1 MHKSG
6 RQIEKMI
13 YPFQLFTLFLVIWT
27 CSALDAQVSDSA
39 SYTAQLSHQLDSL
52 EKEIKQKI
60 YSDSAGVRSLINQ
73 YVMLATRGNHEAK
86 VRSMTNYLGQLYLAH
101 ENYDSLQVILDRSLP
116 MALETKDS
124 VLAAA
129 LIRLEGLR
137 HYYLGNFSEGIQSY
151 LSNIDL
157 ARAAGSSMLAG
168 FYNNIGIC
176 YEKLKD
182 YTSAIKYYE
191 LALDNCRKSGYIY
204 GIQVMTNNMA
214 VIYLNEK
221 KWEKA
226 YNLLHP
232 ICDTMTG
239 PGTNHLHLDLGHGYA
254 RALFGLGRIDESI
267 SMGEEYLAIAQ
278 STGDKKREILHLLGL
293 GDRFKDS
300 ENPAKAI
307 IYYEDAL
314 HKMQDIGINEQMV
327 TVVNNLRVMHKKV
340 GQYRKALQYSD
351 QLHELKDSMYNKQ
364 DLVLVRELD
373 KKYQSS
379 LKDQE
384 LLRQEIELTEKER
397 KYNLLLFIIGGILI
411 TGLFIYKNQEKNK
424 RLAEQDLQLAEQH
437 IATLESR
444 QKIENMSSM
453 IAGQEAERQRIAKD
467 LHDGLGTLLT
477 TVKGKIVQ
485 IQTAIDELSSA
496 NIYESAQDMI
506 DQACEE
512 VRRISHNMMPGVL
525 RLEGLQGA
533 VEDIVTQLEQTHG
546 LQVFATIDFDDQ
558 RVNEVQAHMIYRIL
572 QEGINNI
579 VRHSHATEV
588 VIQLMEYDDHLH
600 LLIEDDGDGFDIEK
614 QASGLGLQ
622 SIRSRVAFLNGD
634 LDINSNKEGTS
645 MHINVAI

>member
-191 LALDNCRKSGYIY
+191 LALDNCRKSGYVY

-267 SMGEEYLAIAQ
+267 SIGEKYLAIAQ

-340 GQYRKALQYSD
+340 GQYQKALQYSD

-364 DLVLVRELD
+364 DLALVRELD

>member
-191 LALDNCRKSGYIY
+191 LALDNCRKSGYVY

-267 SMGEEYLAIAQ
+267 SIGEKYLAIAQ

-340 GQYRKALQYSD
+340 GQYEKALQYSD

-364 DLVLVRELD
+364 DLALVRELD

>member
-39 SYTAQLSHQLDSL
+39 SYAAQLSHQLDSL

-60 YSDSAGVRSLINQ
+60 YSDSAGVRILINE
-73 YVMLATRGNHEAK
+73 YVMLATRGNHEDK

-116 MALETKDS
+116 MALEAKDS

-182 YTSAIKYYE
+182 YASAIKYYE

-267 SMGEEYLAIAQ
+267 SMGEKYLAIAQ

-340 GQYRKALQYSD
+340 GQYQKALQYSD

-364 DLVLVRELD
+364 DLALVRELD

-579 VRHSHATEV
+579 VRHSNATEV